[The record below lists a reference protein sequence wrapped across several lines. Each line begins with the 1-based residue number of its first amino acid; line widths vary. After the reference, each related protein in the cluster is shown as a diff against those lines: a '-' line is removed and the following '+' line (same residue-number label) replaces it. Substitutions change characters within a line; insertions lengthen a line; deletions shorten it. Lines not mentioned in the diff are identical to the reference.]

1 MMITECGA
9 PEEKKKFVEAVLKSG
24 RSVDEISD
32 LWSDLR
38 VGFFYLT
45 TWQICFLLKKH
56 AFPYCEQCV
65 KCDRISSMKF
75 KRRVEGPDH
84 NILAGK
90 RQKGGMRSQAFQI
103 ATYVNKIFAGK
114 QNWKE

>member
-1 MMITECGA
+1 M
-9 PEEKKKFVEAVLKSG
+9 G
-24 RSVDEISD
+24 R
-32 LWSDLR
+32 
-38 VGFFYLT
+38 FFYLIT
-45 TWQICFLLKKH
+45 SRSVIIVKEH
-56 AFPYCEQCV
+56 PFPYCEQCV

-75 KRRVEGPDH
+75 ERRVEGPDH

-114 QNWKE
+114 QKLEGVKL